1 MTTSNTAIPEGDK
14 ASQPRESFLHPLWLA
29 LTALAL
35 GLVVEILFYGRPLGI
50 SFPIWAV
57 AVCVAAV
64 GMAWAESRRPARG
77 SLWLI
82 GPILLFAA
90 LAFVRLEPQTLFLNV
105 VAVLCLFALW
115 VRTFRTN
122 RLMDFGWIDFA
133 VAVAWVPVEA
143 LLRPWPVL
151 SRANRQAF
159 GDRGTNSRLMAVLRG
174 LVLAL
179 PIVIVLALLLTA
191 ADVIFADVLRKA
203 FEWLDLEWLADFAW
217 RVVVVLACTVF
228 FLGAL
233 VVALRDPGERK
244 LVGLDKPIL
253 APFLGFTEST
263 VVLIAVDLLFALFV
277 FIQFRYLFGGQANI
291 TPVGYTYS
299 EYARRGFGELVTVAF
314 LSLGLILGLG
324 AYTRR
329 AGRAQQGWFL
339 ALSAAM
345 VAMVGVI
352 LASAYLRL
360 QLYEQAYGFT
370 RLRAYTHV
378 AIIWMG
384 VAFVLFLLLLFVGNL
399 RTFAPAA
406 VGVALGF
413 ALTLNLLNVDDFI
426 VRRNA
431 ERARAGSE
439 LDLYYLT
446 SLSED
451 AVPALAALAAE
462 SPYAV
467 RADLQPRL
475 ACQLAAV
482 EQRAEEGWPSTHL
495 SVMRARSALEP
506 WKEILSAYSVDTEG
520 PRYNWTVEDA
530 GGEML
535 GCFYPTYD

>member
-1 MTTSNTAIPEGDK
+1 MTTSNTAASEGDNP
-14 ASQPRESFLHPLWLA
+14 APRDTFLHPLWLS

-35 GLVVEILFYGRPLGI
+35 GLIVEILFYGRPLGI

-57 AVCVAAV
+57 AVCIAAL
-64 GMAWAESRRPARG
+64 GMVWAESRRPARG
-77 SLWLI
+77 SAWLI
-82 GPILLFAA
+82 APILVFAA
-90 LAFVRLEPQTLFLNV
+90 LAFVRLEPLTLFLDV
-105 VAVLCLFALW
+105 VAVLSLFALW
-115 VRTFRTN
+115 VRTFRTD

-133 VAVAWVPVEA
+133 VAVVWVPVEA
-143 LLRPWPVL
+143 IIRPWPVL
-151 SRANRQAF
+151 SQANREAF
-159 GDRGTNSRLMAVLRG
+159 GDRGTNSRLMAILRG
-174 LVLAL
+174 LLLAL
-179 PIVIVLALLLTA
+179 PIVVVLALLLTA

-217 RVVVVLACTVF
+217 RTVVVLACAVF
-228 FLGAL
+228 FLGAM
-233 VVALRDPGERK
+233 VAALRDPGERK
-244 LVGLDKPIL
+244 LAGEDKPIL

-277 FIQFRYLFGGQANI
+277 FIQFRYLFGGAANI

-299 EYARRGFGELVTVAF
+299 EYARRGFGELVGVAL

-324 AYTRR
+324 AFTRR
-329 AGRAQQGWFL
+329 AGRAQHAWFL
-339 ALSAAM
+339 GLSTVM
-345 VAMVGVI
+345 VALVGVI

-384 VAFVLFLLLLFVGNL
+384 IAFVLFLVLLFAGNL

-426 VRRNA
+426 VSRNA
-431 ERARAGSE
+431 ERARTGSE
-439 LDLYYLT
+439 LDIYYLT
-446 SLSED
+446 NLSED
-451 AVPALAALAAE
+451 AVPALASLAAE
-462 SPYAV
+462 LSPGE
-467 RADLQPRL
+467 RGELLPRL
-475 ACQLAAV
+475 ACQQAALD
-482 EQRAEEGWPSTHL
+482 QRASEGWPSTHL
-495 SVMRARSALEP
+495 SVLRARSALEP
-506 WKEILSAYSVDTEG
+506 WEEILSAYHVDSEG

-530 GGEML
+530 GGETL

>member
-1 MTTSNTAIPEGDK
+1 MTTANPDLPEGSKTPGD
-14 ASQPRESFLHPLWLA
+14 AFLHPLWLA

-35 GLVVEILFYGRPLGI
+35 GLIVEILFYGRPLGI

-57 AVCVAAV
+57 AVCIAAL

-82 GPILLFAA
+82 APILVFAA
-90 LAFVRLEPQTLFLNV
+90 LAFVRLEPLTLFLNV

-115 VRTFRTN
+115 VRTFLAG
-122 RLMDFGWIDFA
+122 RLMDFGWIDFI
-133 VAVAWVPVEA
+133 VAVVWVPIEA
-143 LLRPWPVL
+143 IIRPWPVL

-159 GDRGTNSRLMAVLRG
+159 GDRGTNSRLMAILRG
-174 LVLAL
+174 LLLAL
-179 PIVIVLALLLTA
+179 PIVVVLALLLTA

-217 RVVVVLACTVF
+217 RVVVVLACAVF

-233 VVALRDPGERK
+233 VAALREPGERK
-244 LVGLDKPIL
+244 LVGQDKPIL

-277 FIQFRYLFGGQANI
+277 FIQFRYLFGGQSNI

-324 AYTRR
+324 AFTRR

-339 ALSAAM
+339 GLSAGM
-345 VAMVGVI
+345 VALVGVI

-384 VAFVLFLLLLFVGNL
+384 VAFVLFLILLFAGNL

-451 AVPALAALAAE
+451 AVPALAALAAD
-462 SPYAV
+462 SPLAV

-475 ACQLAAV
+475 ACQLVALD
-482 EQRAEEGWPSTHL
+482 QRVQEGWPSTHL
-495 SVMRARSALEP
+495 SVLRARSALEP
-506 WKEILSAYSVDTEG
+506 WSDILSAYHVDSEG
-520 PRYNWTVEDA
+520 PLYNWTVEDA

>member
-1 MTTSNTAIPEGDK
+1 MTTPNPEFPEADK
-14 ASQPRESFLHPLWLA
+14 PTPRDTFLHPLWLT

-35 GLVVEILFYGRPLGI
+35 GLIVEILFYGRPLGV

-57 AVCVAAV
+57 AVCIAGL

-77 SLWLI
+77 SAWLI
-82 GPILLFAA
+82 VPILVFAA
-90 LAFVRLEPQTLFLNV
+90 LAFVRLEQLTLFLNV

-115 VRTFRTN
+115 VRTFRTD
-122 RLMDFGWIDFA
+122 RVVDFSWIDFA
-133 VAVAWVPVEA
+133 IAVLWVPVEA
-143 LLRPWPVL
+143 IIRPWPVL
-151 SRANRQAF
+151 GRANREAF
-159 GDRGTNSRLMAVLRG
+159 GDRGTNNRLLAILRG
-174 LVLAL
+174 LLLAIPVL
-179 PIVIVLALLLTA
+179 VVLALLLTA
-191 ADVIFADVLRKA
+191 ADVVFADVLRKA

-217 RVVVVLACTVF
+217 RIVVVLACAVF

-233 VVALRDPGERK
+233 VAALRDPGERK
-244 LVGLDKPIL
+244 LVGQDKPIL

-291 TPVGYTYS
+291 TPMGYTYS
-299 EYARRGFGELVTVAF
+299 EYARRGFGELVAVAL

-329 AGRAQQGWFL
+329 AGRGQQGWFL
-339 ALSAAM
+339 GLSAAM

-378 AIIWMG
+378 AILWMG
-384 VAFVLFLLLLFVGNL
+384 VAFVLFLVLLLAGRL
-399 RTFAPAA
+399 RAFAPAA

-431 ERARAGSE
+431 ERAQAGSE
-439 LDLYYLT
+439 LDLNYLT
-446 SLSED
+446 NLSED
-451 AVPALAALAAE
+451 AVPALASLAAE
-462 SPYAV
+462 TSPGV
-467 RADLQPRL
+467 RDEVLPRL
-475 ACQLAAV
+475 ACQQAALD
-482 EQRAEEGWPSTHL
+482 QRASEGWPSTHL
-495 SVMRARSALEP
+495 AVLRARSALEP
-506 WKEILSAYSVDTEG
+506 WREILSAYHVDTEG
-520 PRYNWTVEDA
+520 SRYNWTVEDA
-530 GGEML
+530 GGEVL
-535 GCFYPTYD
+535 SCFYPTYD

>member
-1 MTTSNTAIPEGDK
+1 MTASNPVLSESDK
-14 ASQPRESFLHPLWLA
+14 PGPPRDAFLHPLWLS

-35 GLVVEILFYGRPLGI
+35 GLIVEIFFYSRPLGV

-57 AVCVAAV
+57 AACVAAI

-77 SLWLI
+77 SVWLI
-82 GPILLFAA
+82 GPILVFAA
-90 LAFVRLEPQTLFLNV
+90 LAFVRLEPLTLFLDII
-105 VAVLCLFALW
+105 AVLCLFALW
-115 VRTFRTN
+115 VRTFRSGGA
-122 RLMDFGWIDFA
+122 MDYGWIDFA
-133 VAVAWVPVEA
+133 LAVLWVPVEA
-143 LLRPWPVL
+143 ILRPWPVV
-151 SRANRQAF
+151 SQANRQAF
-159 GDRGTNSRLMAVLRG
+159 GDKATHSRLLAILRG
-174 LVLAL
+174 LLLAL
-179 PIVIVLALLLTA
+179 PILVVLALLLTA
-191 ADVIFADVLRKA
+191 ADVIFADVLRRA
-203 FEWLDLEWLADFAW
+203 FEWLDLEWLADFAR
-217 RVVVVLACTVF
+217 RVVVVLVSTVF

-233 VVALRDPGERK
+233 VAALRDPGDRR
-244 LVGLDKPIL
+244 LVGQDKPIL

-299 EYARRGFGELVTVAF
+299 EYARRGFGELVAVAL

-329 AGRAQQGWFL
+329 STRPQQGWFL
-339 ALSAAM
+339 GLSAVM
-345 VAMVGVI
+345 VALVGVI

-378 AIIWMG
+378 AILWMG
-384 VAFVLFLLLLFVGNL
+384 VAFVLFLVLLFVGNL

-413 ALTLNLLNVDDFI
+413 ALTLNVLNVDDFI

-439 LDLYYLT
+439 LDIDYLT

-451 AVPALAALAAE
+451 AVPALTALAAE
-462 SPYAV
+462 SPPSV
-467 RADLQPRL
+467 QKELFPRL
-475 ACQLAAV
+475 ACQLAALD
-482 EQRAEEGWPSTHL
+482 QRAGQGWPSTHL
-495 SVMRARSALEP
+495 AVLQARSALKP
-506 WKEILSAYSVDTEG
+506 WQGILSAYRVDTDG
-520 PRYNWTVEDA
+520 PRYGWTVEDA
-530 GGEML
+530 SGETL